1 MYKQYRKKNK
11 IDVEAYP
18 NAVGKKDYS
27 IKLTKKL
34 DIKIVSLDSV
44 QVYKYLN
51 IGAAK
56 VSKEEMG
63 GIRHYM
69 IDEVEPSVN
78 LNVKE
83 FKDMAN
89 VYIKDI
95 LNRGK
100 VPILV
105 GGSGFYIRAILYN
118 TDFLEEDD
126 IETAK
131 IREKLYDEL
140 EVKGIDY
147 LYERLKEIDVES
159 AKTIPKENVKRVIRA
174 IEFYEI
180 HKFPISKHNLEEKMK
195 ESYYEYEFYVLNMDR
210 DRLYERINKRVDK
223 MIADGLLLEIKELI
237 NMGLSSDLNSMKS
250 IGYAELYEFVK
261 KNEAINDINKLNKSE
276 KEGLN
281 YLIDKKNQHSRNYA
295 KRQFTWFKAQKNI
308 IWIER

>member
-1 MYKQYRKKNK
+1 MEDKHLKKDK
-11 IDVEAYP
+11 IYVVAGP
-18 NAVGKKDYS
+18 TAVGKTEYS
-27 IKLTKKL
+27 IELAKKL
-34 DIKIVSLDSV
+34 DGEIVSLDSV
-44 QVYKYLN
+44 QVYKHLN
-51 IGAAK
+51 IGSAK
-56 VSKEEMG
+56 ITKEEMG

-78 LNVKE
+78 LNVKD

-95 LNRGK
+95 LKRGK

-126 IETAK
+126 VETAK

-147 LYERLKEIDVES
+147 LYERLKEIDIES
-159 AKTIPKENVKRVIRA
+159 AKAIPKENVKRVMRA

-180 HKFPISKHNLEEKMK
+180 HNFPISKHNLEEKMK
-195 ESYYEYEFYVLNMDR
+195 ESCYEYEFYVLNMER

-237 NMGLSSDLNSMKS
+237 NMGLSSDLNSMRS
-250 IGYAELYEFVK
+250 IGYAELYDFVK
-261 KNEAINDINKLNKSE
+261 KNDQINNINEL
-276 KEGLN
+276 KENDKEELN
-281 YLIDKKNQHSRNYA
+281 YLIDKIKQHSRNYA
-295 KRQFTWFKAQKNI
+295 KRQLTWFKAQKNI

>member
-1 MYKQYRKKNK
+1 MEDRHLKKDK
-11 IDVEAYP
+11 VYVVTGP
-18 NAVGKKDYS
+18 TAVGKTEYS
-27 IKLTKKL
+27 IELAKK
-34 DIKIVSLDSV
+34 IGGEIISLDSV
-44 QVYKYLN
+44 QVYKHLN
-51 IGAAK
+51 IGSAK
-56 VSKEEMG
+56 ITKEEMG

-78 LNVKE
+78 LNVKD

-95 LNRGK
+95 LKRGK

-126 IETAK
+126 AETAK

-147 LYERLKEIDVES
+147 LYERLKEIDIES
-159 AKTIPKENVKRVIRA
+159 AKVIPKENVKRVMRA
-174 IEFYEI
+174 IEFYEM
-180 HKFPISKHNLEEKMK
+180 HNFPISKHNLEEKMK
-195 ESYYEYEFYVLNMDR
+195 ESCYEYEFYVLNMER

-223 MIADGLLLEIKELI
+223 MIADGLLLEIKGLI
-237 NMGLSSDLNSMKS
+237 NMGLSSDLNSMRS
-250 IGYAELYEFVK
+250 IGYAELYDFVK
-261 KNEAINDINKLNKSE
+261 KNDPINNINEL
-276 KEGLN
+276 KENDKEELN
-281 YLIDKKNQHSRNYA
+281 YLIDKIKQHSRNYA
-295 KRQFTWFKAQKNI
+295 KRQLTWFKAQKNI

>member
-1 MYKQYRKKNK
+1 MEDKHLKKDK
-11 IDVEAYP
+11 IYVVAGP
-18 NAVGKKDYS
+18 TAVGKTEYS
-27 IKLTKKL
+27 IELAKKL
-34 DIKIVSLDSV
+34 DGEIVSLDSV

-126 IETAK
+126 AETAK
-131 IREKLYDEL
+131 IIEKLYDEL

-147 LYERLKEIDVES
+147 LYERLKEIDAES

-250 IGYAELYEFVK
+250 IGYAELYDFVK
-261 KNEAINDINKLNKSE
+261 KNEPINDINELNNSD
-276 KEGLN
+276 KEELN
-281 YLIDKKNQHSRNYA
+281 YLIDKIKQHSRNYA
-295 KRQFTWFKAQKNI
+295 KRQLTWFKAQKNI